1 MMKLFKKGEF
11 GLLWP
16 FYLDALISP
25 LFFFVPAFLV
35 LYFNGIG
42 LTFFQIGILMAIS
55 NLTSLLFEVPTGAIA
70 DLYGRKF
77 SVLTGF
83 ALEGIGFIS
92 LFFIQEYSL
101 MILAFG
107 FLGMA
112 STFSSGA
119 KEAWVIDLVRSSKK
133 NLQKGYFTKSQSID
147 GTALILSGFIGAY
160 AVKTFGLSIIWIA
173 TGISYFLAF
182 FILLLAKEKK
192 IPNRTKDFSVIKITK
207 NSLNSISYSRKH
219 KILFSFLLA
228 AALLIFA
235 SNLEG
240 QLAWITFLQDLGM
253 QEYTFGYLW
262 SAMAAMAVI
271 APLVASKLIK
281 PKKERQTILLLI
293 ILGAITL
300 LLVIFVNQMLPAI
313 ALLLTVGFF
322 AHARRPA
329 ERIYFHRFVPSKLRA
344 SVGSVES
351 MIISLTGI
359 IAVPVAGLLVDH
371 VGARYTIMS
380 SAVVMLI
387 AAIVYYKIKET
398 AE

>member
-300 LLVIFVNQMLPAI
+300 LLVIFVNRCYLQ
-313 ALLLTVGFF
+313 
-322 AHARRPA
+322 
-329 ERIYFHRFVPSKLRA
+329 
-344 SVGSVES
+344 
-351 MIISLTGI
+351 
-359 IAVPVAGLLVDH
+359 
-371 VGARYTIMS
+371 
-380 SAVVMLI
+380 
-387 AAIVYYKIKET
+387 
-398 AE
+398 